1 MNPLIISKYDES
13 CASLNSS
20 LAPKLLNLSEEQILK
35 QTHFFE
41 GRYENIY
48 VDVNQFPELQHILNQ
63 AKQYAGEILEQDPD
77 TLKIGCWI
85 NIMYKGHTTS
95 LHRHDEYDELLSGV
109 YYLQVPEDPGSFI
122 ALMSNKREE
131 IPPKEGMFLFFYPT
145 LEHEVSEHQSSQPR
159 ISIAFNI
166 GPISSEEDDM

>member
-20 LAPKLLNLSEEQILK
+20 LATKLLNLSEEQILK

-48 VDVNQFPELQHILNQ
+48 VDVKQFPELQHILNR
-63 AKQYAGEILEQDPD
+63 AKEHAAEILEHDPD

-85 NIMYKGHTTS
+85 NIMYHF
-95 LHRHDEYDELLSGV
+95 HND
-109 YYLQVPEDPGSFI
+109 
-122 ALMSNKREE
+122 
-131 IPPKEGMFLFFYPT
+131 
-145 LEHEVSEHQSSQPR
+145 
-159 ISIAFNI
+159 NI
-166 GPISSEEDDM
+166 IF